1 MYSAT
6 RSTREMLLD
15 ALRGTSS
22 TTSTDKGYGEELD
35 EMAELGEQID
45 PFDCCEFDGPDPP
58 IAHFVPQPVVYT
70 VLDGIGKESNS
81 SIEIQQMAYNMILP
95 GYTTIFTGRRRSGKT
110 KLIKALCRHLRAF
123 YPEVVVFT
131 RTKASGEYARFIPH
145 SRIIQ
150 GFDPDLLIE
159 LMHIQR
165 QKKMAQ
171 SRGELPD
178 TNYNLLVI
186 LDDCLAERLNWSQEL
201 NAVFFEGRHNN
212 VTLFVSIQDVKGC
225 APSATGNA
233 DYVFLYPMG
242 DERTFEAVRDKYM
255 SFVDKYEQRD
265 IMTHPDISKKFHVLG
280 VDIAHKSNPRD
291 RKLAIGCVDADLE
304 KEDFVMGTREMWRDD
319 FRQLDRLGY
328 DHLKGIED
336 WKILKPSQ
344 IKAYFEA
351 GNPLFDLK
359 HYRWVKNGK
368 K

>member
-1 MYSAT
+1 MYSDF
-6 RSTREMLLD
+6 RSTREILLD
-15 ALRGTSS
+15 ALRGS
-22 TTSTDKGYGEELD
+22 TTATSMDKGYGEQLD

-45 PFDCCEFDGPDPP
+45 PFDCCEFDGPDPAISLFLDRP
-58 IAHFVPQPVVYT
+58 EVYT
-70 VLDGIGKESNS
+70 TVTDIGKEDGGQIDILKMS
-81 SIEIQQMAYNMILP
+81 YNMILP

-150 GFDPDLLIE
+150 GFDPDLLID

-165 QKKMAQ
+165 EKKKAQ

-186 LDDCLAERLNWSQEL
+186 LDDCLAERLQWSQEL

-225 APSATGNA
+225 APAATGNA

-265 IMTHPDISKKFHVLG
+265 ILNHPDIHKKFHILG
-280 VDIAHKSNPRD
+280 IDMAHKSNPRD
-291 RKLAIGCVDADLE
+291 RKLSIGCVDADKE
-304 KEDFVMGTREMWRDD
+304 KDDFVMGTRDMWTSD
-319 FRQLDRLGY
+319 FKQLDRLGY
-328 DHLKGIED
+328 EHLKGIED

-344 IKAYFEA
+344 IKAYFLA

-359 HYRWVKNGK
+359 QYKYIKNVQ
-368 K
+368 

>member
-1 MYSAT
+1 MHSNY
-6 RSTREMLLD
+6 RSTKEILL
-15 ALRGTSS
+15 ASLRGGNGN
-22 TTSTDKGYGEELD
+22 TTNDKGYGEMLD
-35 EMAELGEQID
+35 EMAELGDQID
-45 PFDCCEFDGPDPP
+45 PFDCCEFDGPDPA
-58 IAHFVPQPVVYT
+58 IEHF
-70 VLDGIGKESNS
+70 LDKPEVFTTITDMGKDDNGQ
-81 SIEIQQMAYNMILP
+81 IDIMKMAYNMILP
-95 GYTTIFTGRRRSGKT
+95 GYTVIFTGRRRSGKT
-110 KLIKALCRHLRAF
+110 KLIRALCRHLRAF

-150 GFDPDLLIE
+150 GFDPDLLID

-165 QKKMAQ
+165 DKKKAQ

-186 LDDCLAERLNWSQEL
+186 LDDCLAERLQWSQEL

-225 APSATGNA
+225 APAATGNA
-233 DYVFLYPMG
+233 DFVFLYPMG

-265 IMTHPDISKKFHVLG
+265 ILNHPDIHKKFHILG
-280 VDIAHKSNPRD
+280 IDMAHKSNPRD
-291 RKLAIGCVDADLE
+291 RKLSIGCVDADRE
-304 KEDFVMGTREMWRDD
+304 KDDFVMGTREMWVSD
-319 FRQLDRLGY
+319 FKQLDRLGY
-328 DHLKGIED
+328 EHLKGIDD

-344 IKAYFEA
+344 IKAYFLA

-359 HYRWVKNGK
+359 RYKFINNV
-368 K
+368 